1 MRAALWLISL
11 FALASGAAW
20 LAWNNPGTVSLFWP
34 PYRIDLS
41 LNVLVLMLVLILL
54 VMLLAQRAL
63 ATLLALPRQAQRWR
77 LQQLERT
84 AHAALLDAMAQFTA
98 GRYLRARK
106 SAELALE
113 RESALRAKGEW
124 LDHAPALR
132 AMAHLMASEAGHAL
146 QDKAVR
152 QLHLDQAMAEAQQ
165 APHTLKPM
173 LTQGLQLR
181 AARWWLDDRD
191 AAASLQQLAQLPT
204 AVARRL
210 VAMRMALKAA
220 RLAGQ
225 PAQAL
230 ETAVLLAKHKAFT
243 PAAAQ
248 SLLRSL
254 SLEWLTQIRDQEA
267 LRRFWNGLPA
277 FLREMPEVACET
289 ARRCQSLGGDVSWA
303 RQLLLPVWSRWMVS
317 PDDVSS
323 GQSQR
328 LVEVLL
334 QTLASASVQEAREWL
349 LRFEQ
354 GLQARPR
361 DVQMLY
367 LSGLACHQQQLW
379 GKAQQYL
386 QLAVSLGLP
395 PTLAR
400 PAWVAL
406 AELAQQRGDPDAAL
420 QAWKQAAL
428 QA

>member
-41 LNVLVLMLVLILL
+41 LNVLVLMLVLLL
-54 VMLLAQRAL
+54 ALMLLAQRAL

-84 AHAALLDAMAQFTA
+84 AHAALLDAFAQFTA

-113 RESALRAKGEW
+113 RESALRAKGEE

-132 AMAHLMASEAGHAL
+132 TIAHLMASEAGHAL

-152 QLHLDQAMAEAQQ
+152 QWHLDEAMAEAQQ

-181 AARWWLDDRD
+181 SARWWLDDRD

-225 PAQAL
+225 PGQAL

-254 SLEWLTQIRDQEA
+254 SIEWLAQIRDPEA
-267 LRRFWNGLPA
+267 LRRFWQSLPA
-277 FLREMPEVACET
+277 SVRELPEVACET
-289 ARRCQSLGGDVSWA
+289 ARRCRSLDGDVAWA
-303 RQLLLPVWSRWMVS
+303 RQLLLPVWEQWMAS
-317 PDDVSS
+317 PQTLHSE
-323 GQSQR
+323 QSQR

-334 QTLASASVQEAREWL
+334 QTLVSAPVQEARLWL
-349 LRFEQ
+349 QRFEL

-367 LSGLACHQQQLW
+367 LVGQACHQQQLW

-386 QLAVSLGLP
+386 QQAVMQGLP
-395 PTLAR
+395 QVLAR
-400 PAWVAL
+400 TAWVAL
-406 AELAQQRGDPDAAL
+406 AELAQQRGDVDEAL
-420 QAWKQAAL
+420 KAWKQAAL
-428 QA
+428 QS

>member
-1 MRAALWLISL
+1 MFWSKARELHELQSQLARLAQENQELQANNADLRAQLAEQSTAWRTKEFECDTLRQILRHLSAFSDTLGGSQQSL
-11 FALASGAAW
+11 GSMAAVLREERAQAVQAAVASVASGEV
-20 LAWNNPGTVSLFWP
+20 TTE
-34 PYRIDLS
+34 I
-41 LNVLVLMLVLILL
+41 
-54 VMLLAQRAL
+54 
-63 ATLLALPRQAQRWR
+63 
-77 LQQLERT
+77 
-84 AHAALLDAMAQFTA
+84 
-98 GRYLRARK
+98 
-106 SAELALE
+106 
-113 RESALRAKGEW
+113 
-124 LDHAPALR
+124 
-132 AMAHLMASEAGHAL
+132 
-146 QDKAVR
+146 
-152 QLHLDQAMAEAQQ
+152 
-165 APHTLKPM
+165 
-173 LTQGLQLR
+173 
-181 AARWWLDDRD
+181 
-191 AAASLQQLAQLPT
+191 AASLQQLAQLPT

-289 ARRCQSLGGDVSWA
+289 ARRCQSLGGDVFWA
-303 RQLLLPVWSRWMVS
+303 RQLLLPVWSRWMAS